1 MRLTREQIKA
11 VYDLGPEAVI
21 TLVESLIDQ
30 IEQLTQ
36 RVEKLENERSL
47 TSKNSSKPP
56 SSDRVRPKSLRKKSG
71 RKPGGQSG
79 HEGHHLSTVS
89 TPDAV
94 LYHRATQCQH
104 CRASLDGVA
113 HEVAERRQ
121 VIQWPVVRAHVIEHQ
136 VQRCTCAGC
145 GRPNRGS
152 FPEGV
157 SGRVSYGPRLR
168 AFVLYLNQYQLLP
181 YDRTRELMAD
191 LLGVKVSTG
200 ALAAMVSQA
209 SEEIEPLVKSIA
221 SQLKQEPVIHLDETG
236 FYVDQKR
243 QWLHVASSDRLTYYM
258 QHPGRGKAA
267 IDAMGVL
274 PKYKGTAIHD
284 GHRPYWHYDQCTHGL
299 CNVHHLRSL
308 RFIEERY
315 KQNWA
320 SRLKRLLVFVKKTK
334 DPPCDRVVRLYRQII
349 ARGLRIH
356 PAQQRKPGKKRGPVK
371 QSKARNLLLYLQQH
385 ESAVLRFMTDP
396 DVPFDNNLAERD
408 IRMMKVKQKI
418 SGAFRSQAGATAFCR
433 IRSYIS
439 TLKKQGLDLLDALV
453 AIFDPNIDFPDLA
466 TE

>member
-21 TLVESLIDQ
+21 ALVESLMDQ
-30 IEQLTQ
+30 IEELTR
-36 RVEKLENERSL
+36 RVERLENERSL

-56 SSDRVRPKSLRKKSG
+56 SSDRVRPKSLRKKSK

-79 HEGHHLSTVS
+79 HEGHHLSMVS

-94 LYHRATQCQH
+94 LYHQVTQCHH
-104 CRASLDGVA
+104 CGASLEAVA

-121 VIQWPVVRAHVIEHQ
+121 VIEWPVMRAHVTEHQ
-136 VQRCTCAGC
+136 VQRCTCARC
-145 GRPNRGS
+145 GSANRGS

-157 SGRVSYGPRLR
+157 SARISYGARLR

-181 YDRTRELMAD
+181 YNRTRELMAD
-191 LLGVKVSTG
+191 LLGVNISTG
-200 ALAAMVSQA
+200 TLVAMVSQA
-209 SEEIEPLVKSIA
+209 SETITPLVESIA

-243 QWLHVASSDRLTYYM
+243 QWLHVASSDRLTYYR
-258 QHPGRGKAA
+258 HHRGRGKAA
-267 IDAMGVL
+267 INAMGIL
-274 PKYKGTAIHD
+274 PQYTGTAVHD
-284 GHRPYWHYDQCTHGL
+284 GHRSYWHYDQCTHGL
-299 CNVHHLRSL
+299 CNVHLLRSL

-315 KQNWA
+315 EQNWA
-320 SRLKRLLVFVKKTK
+320 SRMKRLLLFIKKTK
-334 DPPCDRVVRLYRQII
+334 DPPRDRVVRLYRQII
-349 ARGLRIH
+349 ARGLRIN

-371 QSKARNLLLYLQQH
+371 QSKARNLLLNFQRH

-418 SGAFRSQAGATAFCR
+418 SGAFRSQEGATAFCR

-453 AIFDPNIDFPDLA
+453 AIFDSNMDFPDLA